1 MKEKKAA
8 YTPINIGMSFM
19 LVIFIL
25 LCMVIFAVL
34 SLSSALKDY
43 DYAKQK
49 ANRTT
54 AYYEAC
60 NEAEE
65 IYAKIEEEN
74 HREDSIE
81 YSVPINKNEQLQV
94 TLKRNSDT
102 ENNYYIHSWLQI
114 STGEWTAD
122 HTLPVLGSN

>member
-1 MKEKKAA
+1 MREKKAS
-8 YTPINIGMSFM
+8 YPPINIGTSFM

-34 SLSSALKDY
+34 SLSNALKDY
-43 DYAKQK
+43 DYTQQR
-49 ANRTT
+49 ANRTK

-65 IYAKIEEEN
+65 IYAKIEIEN
-74 HREDSIE
+74 HTEDSIE
-81 YSVPINKNEQLQV
+81 YSVPISENEHLQV
-94 TLKRNSDT
+94 ILKRNSNT
-102 ENNYYIHSWLQI
+102 ENNYFIHSWLQI
-114 STGEWTAD
+114 STEEWTAD

>member
-1 MKEKKAA
+1 MREKKSA
-8 YTPINIGMSFM
+8 YPPINIGTSFM

-43 DYAKQK
+43 DYTKQK

-60 NEAEE
+60 NEAEK

-74 HREDSIE
+74 HREDSIV
-81 YSVPINKNEQLQV
+81 YSLPINENEQLQV
-94 TLKRNSDT
+94 TLKRQSDA
-102 ENNYYIHSWLQI
+102 ENNYYIDSWLQI
-114 STGEWTAD
+114 STQEWTAD
-122 HTLPVLGSN
+122 PTLPVLGSH

>member
-1 MKEKKAA
+1 MREKKTT
-8 YTPINIGMSFM
+8 YPPINIGTSFM

-43 DYAKQK
+43 DYNKQK
-49 ANRTT
+49 ADRTR

-65 IYAKIEEEN
+65 IYAKIETEN
-74 HREDSIE
+74 HTKDSIE
-81 YSVPINKNEQLQV
+81 YSVPINVNEQLQV
-94 TLKRNSDT
+94 TLKRHSDT

-114 STGEWTAD
+114 STKEWTAD
-122 HTLPVLGSN
+122 HTLPVLGSS

>member
-1 MKEKKAA
+1 MRGKKAV
-8 YTPINIGMSFM
+8 YPPINIGTSFM

-34 SLSSALKDY
+34 SLSSVLKDY
-43 DYAKQK
+43 DYSKRK
-49 ANRTT
+49 AERTT

-65 IYAKIEEEN
+65 IYAKIEMEN
-74 HREDSIE
+74 HAEDSIE

-94 TLKRNSDT
+94 TLKRCPNT
-102 ENNYYIHSWLQI
+102 KNNYYIYSWLQI
-114 STGEWTAD
+114 STQEWTAD
-122 HTLPVLGSN
+122 PTLPVLGSN

>member
-1 MKEKKAA
+1 MREKKAA
-8 YTPINIGMSFM
+8 YPPINIGTSFM
-19 LVIFIL
+19 LVIFIM

-43 DYAKQK
+43 DYTKQK

-74 HREDSIE
+74 HREDSIV
-81 YSVPINKNEQLQV
+81 YSLPINENEQLQV
-94 TLKRNSDT
+94 TLKLQSDA
-102 ENNYYIHSWLQI
+102 ENNYYIYSWLQI
-114 STGEWTAD
+114 STQEWTAD